1 MYNMKAKYGITDED
15 IYNFDETGFMMG
27 MIFNGTVVTISD
39 GCGRAQLVQSGD
51 REWATVI

>member
-1 MYNMKAKYGITDED
+1 MKAKYGITDED